1 MIKIMKQALIATIS
15 FLILNSTAVAQYFA
29 PLGATWHYT
38 HRYNGPQTDFN
49 KLTVIDTAVFINT
62 KQCSK
67 ISKTHYNC
75 SPQYE
80 YIYSENNVTFRL
92 NQISNQFDTLYNFN
106 LIAGEGWGNQIIDSV
121 VYVNVNGTLLKG
133 LYVNGNTFGGPILQ
147 RIGEPHSFISD
158 VPACDPV
165 DGGWIR
171 CYSDSIIGS
180 YKFSPEDCEVIYT
193 GIEENSL
200 SKLSFYPNPT
210 TSPLNIDLGEAL
222 SNIKVTLTNSLGQ
235 VLLSENYTS
244 TSFINLNIDAPTGI
258 YFLQL
263 ETANGETKTI
273 KVLKE

>member
-92 NQISNQFDTLYNFN
+92 
-106 LIAGEGWGNQIIDSV
+106 NQIIDSV

-210 TSPLNIDLGEAL
+210 TSTLNIDLGEAL